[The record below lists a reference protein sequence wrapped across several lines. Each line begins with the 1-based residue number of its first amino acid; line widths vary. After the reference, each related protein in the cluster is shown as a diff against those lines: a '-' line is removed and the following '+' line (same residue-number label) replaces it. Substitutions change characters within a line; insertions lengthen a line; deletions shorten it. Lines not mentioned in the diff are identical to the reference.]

1 MSPAHEIDMNQK
13 VISYRLFF
21 DCAKMLLILKI
32 PVDSWCAFS
41 AQEIRSQ

>member
-1 MSPAHEIDMNQK
+1 MSPAHEIGVNQK

-21 DCAKMLLILKI
+21 AR
-32 PVDSWCAFS
+32 

>member
-1 MSPAHEIDMNQK
+1 MSPGHEIGMNQK

-32 PVDSWCAFS
+32 PADSWYAFS
-41 AQEIRSQ
+41 AQEFRSP